1 MNIVQNAIQAMTI
14 KLDDPI
20 LKISTGISFRQPIN
34 GKVYSTLAQICIEDN
49 GPGIDESIRDQIFFP
64 MVSSKDSGSGL
75 GLSISQDIIRVHG
88 GSISFSRKDAF
99 TKFSILIPI
108 NESMLI
114 GTANA

>member
-1 MNIVQNAIQAMTI
+1 
-14 KLDDPI
+14 
-20 LKISTGISFRQPIN
+20 
-34 GKVYSTLAQICIEDN
+34 
-49 GPGIDESIRDQIFFP
+49 